1 MTMRRSHYAILVSL
15 AAVLIFVGLNLAA
28 WRWLPGARADFTAN
42 GLYTLS
48 TSARRV
54 VQRLIEPVE
63 LEFVYSR
70 DVGAQY
76 PAIRAHADR
85 VRQLMAE
92 IAAQSDGKVKV
103 REVQP
108 APFSDEEDRIV
119 AAGLT
124 AGPTTSGEPLYFGV
138 IGHNTSADDIAIPFL
153 APERDALLE
162 YELVRLISQLD
173 DPAPPKVAVLSS
185 LLPYQ
190 LQPSEAGSAF
200 ILREGGRAYEITIV
214 PQDFRALPVGT
225 DVLLMV
231 HPPALDDWQS
241 YVIDQFLVHE
251 GAALIAIDPVSRSA
265 LSQHDNTPAA
275 STLGRIGQMLGL
287 AEDTETVAD
296 ETLALPVNVDIG
308 GGRTL
313 QVGQPLFPAPPPA
326 LMSRVDVITSDLSR
340 PINFGAPG
348 RLLLKPPSGV
358 TVEPLIQTS
367 AKAALI
373 PATLAASDPQPRAV
387 MDAYQPIGSQQ
398 VLAARVSG
406 KFQSTF
412 KEPPVP
418 KADADPVVAELRRQE
433 MARMPPFASQSARAG
448 DMILI
453 ADTDMFDDSFYVNPQ
468 TRVPLADN
476 AAFVLNALDNL
487 GGDPALTE
495 LRSRAPAARPMK
507 RVDDLREAARMRL
520 FAEQKRLEDV
530 LKAAEGKLQALESR
544 RASGAA
550 STPDE
555 LAEIGQYRTE
565 ATDAR
570 RQLRGVER
578 EFRSDIDALQAWL
591 VFLNVWLPPIL
602 VALAGIGVFA
612 WRNRRRGGAA

>member
-1 MTMRRSHYAILVSL
+1 MRRSHYAILVSL
-15 AAVLIFVGLNLAA
+15 AAAAIFVGLNLAA
-28 WRWLPGARADFTAN
+28 WRLLPGARADFTAN

-48 TSARRV
+48 TSAKRV

-70 DVGAQY
+70 DIGAQY

-92 IAAQSDGKVKV
+92 IAAQSDGRVKV

-108 APFSDEEDRIV
+108 APFSDDEDRIV
-119 AAGLT
+119 SAGLT

-138 IGHNTSADDIAIPFL
+138 IGHNTSADEIAIPFL

-214 PQDFRALPVGT
+214 PPDFRTLPVGT
-225 DVLLMV
+225 DVMLMV
-231 HPPALDDWQS
+231 HPPVLDEWQS

-265 LSQHDNTPAA
+265 LAQRDNTPPA
-275 STLGRIGQMLGL
+275 SSLGRIGQMLGL

-296 ETLALPVNVDIG
+296 ETLALTVNVDIG
-308 GGRTL
+308 GGRTM
-313 QVGQPLFPAPPPA
+313 QAGQSLFPAPPPA
-326 LMSRVDVITSDLSR
+326 LMSRSDVITSDLSR

-348 RLLLKPPSGV
+348 RLMLKPLAGV

-373 PATLAASDPQPRAV
+373 PAALAVSDPQPRAV
-387 MDAYQPIGSQQ
+387 MDAYRPIGAQQ

-406 KFQSTF
+406 KFRSTF

-418 KADADPVVAELRRQE
+418 QADLDPVVAKLRRQE
-433 MARMPPFASQSARAG
+433 MAKMPPFASQSERSG
-448 DMILI
+448 DVILI
-453 ADTDMFDDSFYVNPQ
+453 ADTDMFDDSFYVHPQ
-468 TRVPLADN
+468 TRAALADN

-555 LAEIGQYRTE
+555 LTEIGQYRTD
-565 ATDAR
+565 AADAR

-578 EFRSDIDALQAWL
+578 AFRTDIDALEALL
-591 VFLNVWLPPIL
+591 VFLNIWLSPIL

-612 WRNRRRGGAA
+612 RRSRRRGGAA

>member
-15 AAVLIFVGLNLAA
+15 AAAVVFVGLNLAA

-48 TSARRV
+48 SSAKRV

-92 IAAQSDGKVKV
+92 IAAQSDGRVRV

-108 APFSDEEDRIV
+108 EPFSDNEDRIV
-119 AAGLT
+119 GAGLT
-124 AGPTTSGEPLYFGV
+124 PGPTNSGEPLYFGV
-138 IGHNTSADDIAIPFL
+138 IGHNTSADVIAIPYL

-173 DPAPPKVAVLSS
+173 DPSPPKVAVLSS

-200 ILREGGRAYEITIV
+200 ILREGGRAYDISIV
-214 PQDFRALPVGT
+214 PQDFRALPAGT

-231 HPPALDDWQS
+231 HPPALDEWQS

-265 LSQHDNTPAA
+265 LAQRDSTPAG
-275 STLGRIGQMLGL
+275 SSLGRIGRMLGL
-287 AEDTETVAD
+287 SEDTETVAD

-308 GGRTL
+308 GGRTM

-326 LMSRVDVITSDLSR
+326 LMSRSDVITSDLSR

-348 RLLLKPPSGV
+348 RLLLKPPQGI
-358 TVEPLIQTS
+358 TVEPLIQSS

-373 PATLAASDPQPRAV
+373 PAQLAASDPQPRAV
-387 MDAYQPIGSQQ
+387 MDAYQPIGAQQ

-406 KFQSTF
+406 RFLSTF
-412 KEPPVP
+412 TEPPMP
-418 KADADPVVAELRRQE
+418 QAADDPVVAELRRQE
-433 MARMPPFASQSARAG
+433 LTRMPPYASQSERAG
-448 DMILI
+448 DVILV
-453 ADTDMFDDSFYVNPQ
+453 ADTDMFDDSFYVHPQ
-468 TRVPLADN
+468 THTALADN

-507 RVDDLREAARMRL
+507 RVDDLREAARTRL

-530 LKAAEGKLQALESR
+530 LKGAEGKLQALESR

-555 LAEIGQYRTE
+555 LTEIGQYRTQ
-565 ATDAR
+565 AADAR

-578 EFRSDIDALQAWL
+578 EFRRDIDALEAWL
-591 VFLNVWLPPIL
+591 MLMNVWLPPIL
-602 VALAGIGVFA
+602 VALAGLGVFA
-612 WRNRRRGGAA
+612 WRSRRRGGVA